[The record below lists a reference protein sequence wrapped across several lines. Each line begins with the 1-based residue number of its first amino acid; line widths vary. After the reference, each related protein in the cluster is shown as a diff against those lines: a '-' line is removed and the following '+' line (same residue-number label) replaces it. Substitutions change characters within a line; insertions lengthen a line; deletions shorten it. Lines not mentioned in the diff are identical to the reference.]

1 MPGFSS
7 QQDSIFS
14 KGRVIVLG
22 LIMIVVSLVYILY
35 LFNIQVVHTIF
46 YQNRAK
52 AVAMRSLT
60 VPAQRGEIYDR
71 NADYPLAM
79 NVDSFALYIVPAQLP
94 DEERDAVFERLA
106 RVLGVEK
113 SAIESKVPFRTAQYY
128 QPIEIKSGVD
138 LLTVT
143 RIAEQVED
151 FPGVSWSS
159 KPIRSYNDVQSLS
172 HILGYV
178 GNITV
183 EELQVMFNQGYNL
196 NSVIGKSGI
205 EKNYDTILRGK
216 DGKSFSTVDV
226 RGRQVGGIDNRLE
239 TPENGKNIVLTID
252 RDIQKLSEEAL
263 GDRMGSVVVLK
274 PATGEILAMVSYPWF
289 DPNLFYSD
297 SSDEAFRKL
306 SLDPNHPFLNRAI
319 QSANPPG
326 SSFKI
331 IMTTAVLEEEAF
343 DPFQTIQCN
352 GSFQLGDR
360 SFNCHI
366 LTGHGPLYLKQALE
380 ESCNVYFFT
389 VGLRHLGIDVI
400 AEYSKMF
407 GLGELTG
414 IDVPGEIK
422 GQVPTPQW
430 KQQRFNSPWVG
441 GDTLNTSIGQGYNL
455 VTPIQLANAVAL
467 TVNRGVIYKPHFLKE
482 IRDPTSGAVVDT
494 IAPEILKTAPIRK
507 ETFDTVQDYMRGVI
521 VEGTA
526 EVVITT
532 KAVAVAGKTGTSE
545 VGYDDR
551 WHAWFAAN
559 GPHGAPPEE
568 QIVVITM
575 VEAENEWEWWAVR
588 AANIIFQ
595 GVFADQTYD
604 EAIEALRWGWLHNDR
619 RRGE

>member
-7 QQDSIFS
+7 QQDSVFS

-22 LIMIVVSLVYILY
+22 LIILVISLVYILY
-35 LFNIQVVHTIF
+35 LFNMQVVHTIF

-79 NVDSFALYIVPAQLP
+79 NIDSFALYIVPAQLP
-94 DEERDAVFERLA
+94 EEEREAVFERLA
-106 RVLGVEK
+106 RVLGVEV
-113 SAIESKVPFRTAQYY
+113 SAVESKVPFRTAQYY

-138 LLTVT
+138 LPTIT
-143 RIAEQVED
+143 RIAENVED

-159 KPIRSYNDVQSLS
+159 KPIRHYNDVESLS

-205 EKNYDTILRGK
+205 EKNYDSILRGK

-226 RGRQVGGIDNRLE
+226 RGRQVGGISNRMD
-239 TPENGKNIVLTID
+239 TPENGKNIILTID
-252 RDIQKLSEEAL
+252 RKIQKLSEEAL

-289 DPNLFYSD
+289 DPNLFYTD
-297 SSDEAFRKL
+297 RSDESYREL
-306 SLDPNHPFLNRAI
+306 SLDPRHPFLNRAV

-331 IMTTAVLEEEAF
+331 IMTTAVLEEESF
-343 DPFQTIQCN
+343 DPLQTIKCD
-352 GSFQLGDR
+352 GRFRLGDR
-360 SFNCHI
+360 YFNCHV
-366 LTGHGPLYLKQALE
+366 LHGHGPLNLKEALA
-380 ESCNVYFFT
+380 ESCNVYFYT
-389 VGLRHLGIDVI
+389 VGLRHLGIDII
-400 AEYSKMF
+400 AEYSRMF
-407 GLGELTG
+407 GLGDLTG
-414 IDVPGEIK
+414 IDIPGEIK
-422 GQVPTPQW
+422 GQVPSPQW

-455 VTPIQLANAVAL
+455 VTPIQLANAVAMS
-467 TVNRGVIYKPHFLKE
+467 VNRGVIYKPHFLKE
-482 IRDPTSGAVVDT
+482 VRDPTSGEVLETA
-494 IAPEILKTAPIRK
+494 APEVLKTAPIRK
-507 ETFDTVQDYMRGVI
+507 DTFDTVQEYMRGVI
-521 VEGTA
+521 VDGTA

-532 KAVAVAGKTGTSE
+532 KVVDVAGKTGTSE

-551 WHAWFAAN
+551 WHAWFASN
-559 GPHGAPPEE
+559 GPYGAPPEE
-568 QIVVITM
+568 QVVVITM

-595 GVFADQTYD
+595 GIFAEQSYD

>member
-1 MPGFSS
+1 
-7 QQDSIFS
+7 
-14 KGRVIVLG
+14 
-22 LIMIVVSLVYILY
+22 
-35 LFNIQVVHTIF
+35 
-46 YQNRAK
+46 
-52 AVAMRSLT
+52 
-60 VPAQRGEIYDR
+60 
-71 NADYPLAM
+71 
-79 NVDSFALYIVPAQLP
+79 
-94 DEERDAVFERLA
+94 
-106 RVLGVEK
+106 
-113 SAIESKVPFRTAQYY
+113 
-128 QPIEIKSGVD
+128 
-138 LLTVT
+138 
-143 RIAEQVED
+143 
-151 FPGVSWSS
+151 
-159 KPIRSYNDVQSLS
+159 
-172 HILGYV
+172 
-178 GNITV
+178 
-183 EELQVMFNQGYNL
+183 
-196 NSVIGKSGI
+196 
-205 EKNYDTILRGK
+205 
-216 DGKSFSTVDV
+216 
-226 RGRQVGGIDNRLE
+226 
-239 TPENGKNIVLTID
+239 
-252 RDIQKLSEEAL
+252 
-263 GDRMGSVVVLK
+263 
-274 PATGEILAMVSYPWF
+274 
-289 DPNLFYSD
+289 
-297 SSDEAFRKL
+297 
-306 SLDPNHPFLNRAI
+306 
-319 QSANPPG
+319 
-326 SSFKI
+326 
-331 IMTTAVLEEEAF
+331 
-343 DPFQTIQCN
+343 
-352 GSFQLGDR
+352 
-360 SFNCHI
+360 
-366 LTGHGPLYLKQALE
+366 
-380 ESCNVYFFT
+380 
-389 VGLRHLGIDVI
+389 
-400 AEYSKMF
+400 MF